1 MGSSAIHLSPSQFF
15 FFFFFFTFYLYF
27 FYFFSF
33 FIFNGWNLKLL
44 FATLNLN
51 HPYQLHQVG
60 IALGLN
66 PVCRILK
73 SPSIG
78 FNIQNHLLIPHC
90 SYISQVVKR
99 STEWKPLAK
108 SKVNAFLTAKMMQLL
123 NQKPIYSN
131 QLASFFS
138 PSLSWQQQQQQQQHT
153 HTHKNLDTYAHPR
166 FTCILQ

>member
-1 MGSSAIHLSPSQFF
+1 MDWNQHWQIFF
-15 FFFFFFTFYLYF
+15 YILFYLYF

-33 FIFNGWNLKLL
+33 FILNGWNLKLF

-60 IALGLN
+60 IAPDLN

-78 FNIQNHLLIPHC
+78 FNIQHHLIPHC

-99 STEWKPLAK
+99 STEWKSLAK

-123 NQKPIYSN
+123 NQKPICSN
-131 QLASFFS
+131 QLASFFIPYIS
-138 PSLSWQQQQQQQQHT
+138 WRRRRRQQKHTKKKEKETWTPSMHT
-153 HTHKNLDTYAHPR
+153 PHI
-166 FTCILQ
+166 TCILQ